1 MQLLILKNTMLPE
14 FGFLSLLF
22 ATTAALLLSIVPQ
35 IGIWRNKPSLTNTAW
50 GLSYCFGIFT
60 SVSIGILAYSFATD
74 DFTLEYVAAHS
85 NSQLPTF
92 FKVAAT
98 WGGHE
103 GSILFW
109 LFTLSLWLVAFAF
122 FSRKNDRTFS
132 AQTLSLL
139 GLICLG
145 FAIFILFYSNPFGR
159 AFPAPAEGR
168 DLNPMLQDIGLIFH
182 PPLLYVGYVGFA
194 VNFAMS
200 ISALIFN
207 RSAQVIARAMRAWVL
222 VSWLFLTLGIV
233 LGAWWA
239 YYELGWG
246 GWWFWDPVENA
257 SLMPWLLGL
266 ALLHSLMVTEK
277 QGMFSYWTTLFS
289 LLAFAFS
296 VLGTFIVRSGALT
309 SVHAFSLDSSRGYV
323 LLLIFFLLTVG
334 SLSLFALRT
343 NTNESAVKFPL
354 ISKTGAILGL
364 NIVLAVATVST
375 FLGTFYPMLFQ
386 AMNWGSISVGAPY
399 FNSIFLP
406 LLTLVLFAMAATLC
420 LSWFK
425 SDKKRFFKRLLLLI
439 PAAVIAYGMIW
450 NALQNDDA
458 LRFHFFAYVLLTL
471 AIWVLFVT
479 LWQNWTKVRLA
490 YFGMILAHCG
500 VAIATMGAVMSSYF
514 GSELG
519 VRLAPQQSQQL
530 GQFEFHYD
538 RFSNEIGPNFTAEVA
553 FFSVSKQDKPY
564 AEIVPE
570 RRYYDVRTMTMSEV
584 GLDAGFWGDLYIVMG
599 DNLGKGEFTFR
610 LHYKPLIR
618 WLWLGGILMT
628 LGALCSAINL
638 KRKRDE

>member
-1 MQLLILKNTMLPE
+1 MLPE

-266 ALLHSLMVTEK
+266 ALLHSLMVTER

-364 NIVLAVATVST
+364 NIVLTVATVST

-450 NALQNDDA
+450 NALQNDSA

-553 FFSVSKQDKPY
+553 FFSVSEQGKPY

-618 WLWLGGILMT
+618 WLWLGGILMA

>member
-1 MQLLILKNTMLPE
+1 MLPE
-14 FGFLSLLF
+14 LGFLSLLF

-159 AFPAPAEGR
+159 AFPAPVEGR

-207 RSAQVIARAMRAWVL
+207 RSAQAIARAMRAWVL

-277 QGMFSYWTTLFS
+277 QGMFSYWTILFS

-309 SVHAFSLDSSRGYV
+309 SVHAFALDSSRGYV

-343 NTNESAVKFPL
+343 NTNERAVKFPL

-364 NIVLAVATVST
+364 NIVLTVATVST

-406 LLTLVLFAMAATLC
+406 LLTLVLFAMAGTLC
-420 LSWFK
+420 LNWFQ

-439 PAAVIAYGMIW
+439 PAAVITYGMIW
-450 NALQNDDA
+450 NALQNDSA
-458 LRFHFFAYVLLTL
+458 LRFYFFAYILLTL

-479 LWQNWTKVRLA
+479 LWQNWAKVRLA

-553 FFSVSKQDKPY
+553 FFSVSKQGKPY

-618 WLWLGGILMT
+618 WLWLGGILMA

>member
-1 MQLLILKNTMLPE
+1 MLPE
-14 FGFLSLLF
+14 LGFLSLLF

-159 AFPAPAEGR
+159 AFPAPSEGR

-207 RSAQVIARAMRAWVL
+207 RSAQAIARTMRAWVL

-277 QGMFSYWTTLFS
+277 QGMFSYWTILFS

-309 SVHAFSLDSSRGYV
+309 SVHAFALDSSRGYV
-323 LLLIFFLLTVG
+323 LLLIFFLLTVC

-364 NIVLAVATVST
+364 NIVLTVATIST

-386 AMNWGSISVGAPY
+386 AMSWGSISVGAPY

-439 PAAVIAYGMIW
+439 PAAMIAYGMIW
-450 NALQNDDA
+450 NALQNDNA

-479 LWQNWTKVRLA
+479 LWQNWAKVRLT

-530 GQFEFHYD
+530 GQFEFHYN

-553 FFSVSKQDKPY
+553 FFSVSKQGKPY
-564 AEIVPE
+564 AEILPE
-570 RRYYDVRTMTMSEV
+570 RRYYDVRTMAMSEV

-618 WLWLGGILMT
+618 WLWLGGILMA

>member
-1 MQLLILKNTMLPE
+1 MLPE

-35 IGIWRNKPSLTNTAW
+35 IGIWRNKSSLTNTAW

-159 AFPAPAEGR
+159 AFPAPSEGR

-207 RSAQVIARAMRAWVL
+207 RSTQAIARAMRAWVL

-309 SVHAFSLDSSRGYV
+309 SVHAFALDSSRGYV

-364 NIVLAVATVST
+364 NIVLTVATVST

-420 LSWFK
+420 LSWFQA
-425 SDKKRFFKRLLLLI
+425 DKKRFFKRLLLLI

-450 NALQNDDA
+450 NALQNDSA

-553 FFSVSKQDKPY
+553 FFSVSKQGKPY

-618 WLWLGGILMT
+618 WLWLGGILMA

>member
-1 MQLLILKNTMLPE
+1 MLPE
-14 FGFLSLLF
+14 LGFLSLLF
-22 ATTAALLLSIVPQ
+22 ATTAALLLFIVPQ

-159 AFPAPAEGR
+159 AFPAPVEGR

-207 RSAQVIARAMRAWVL
+207 RSAQAIARAMRAWVL

-266 ALLHSLMVTEK
+266 ALLHSLTVTEK
-277 QGMFSYWTTLFS
+277 QGAFSYWTTLFS

-309 SVHAFSLDSSRGYV
+309 SVHAFALDSSRGYV

-343 NTNESAVKFPL
+343 NTNESAIKFPL

-364 NIVLAVATVST
+364 NIVLTVATVST

-425 SDKKRFFKRLLLLI
+425 ADKKRFFKRLLLLI

-450 NALQNDDA
+450 NALQNDGA
-458 LRFHFFAYVLLTL
+458 LRFHFFAYILLTL

-479 LWQNWTKVRLA
+479 LWQNWAKVRLA

-553 FFSVSKQDKPY
+553 FFSVSKQGKPY

-584 GLDAGFWGDLYIVMG
+584 GLDASFWGDLYIVMG

-618 WLWLGGILMT
+618 WLWLGGILMA

>member
-1 MQLLILKNTMLPE
+1 MLPE
-14 FGFLSLLF
+14 LGFLSLLF

-35 IGIWRNKPSLTNTAW
+35 IGIWRNKPTLTNTAW

-145 FAIFILFYSNPFGR
+145 FTIFILFYSNPFGR

-207 RSAQVIARAMRAWVL
+207 RSAQAIARAMRAWVL

-309 SVHAFSLDSSRGYV
+309 SVHAFALDSSRGYV

-364 NIVLAVATVST
+364 NIVLTVATVST

-406 LLTLVLFAMAATLC
+406 LLTLVLFAMAGTLC
-420 LSWFK
+420 LGWFK
-425 SDKKRFFKRLLLLI
+425 TDKKHFFKRLLLLI

-450 NALQNDDA
+450 NALQNDSA
-458 LRFHFFAYVLLTL
+458 LRFHFFAYILLTL

-479 LWQNWTKVRLA
+479 LWQNWAKVRLA

-553 FFSVSKQDKPY
+553 FFSVSKQGKPY

-618 WLWLGGILMT
+618 WLWLGGILMA

>member
-1 MQLLILKNTMLPE
+1 MLPE

-266 ALLHSLMVTEK
+266 ALLHSLMVTER

-458 LRFHFFAYVLLTL
+458 LRFHVFAYVLLTL

-479 LWQNWTKVRLA
+479 LWQNWAKVRLS

-538 RFSNEIGPNFTAEVA
+538 RFSNEIGPNFTAEVS
-553 FFSVSKQDKPY
+553 FFSVSKQGKPY

-584 GLDAGFWGDLYIVMG
+584 GLDAGLWGDLYIVMG

-618 WLWLGGILMT
+618 WLWLGGILMA

>member
-1 MQLLILKNTMLPE
+1 MLPE
-14 FGFLSLLF
+14 LGFLSLLF

-35 IGIWRNKPSLTNTAW
+35 IGIWRNKPTLTNTAW

-207 RSAQVIARAMRAWVL
+207 RSAQAIARAMRAWVL

-309 SVHAFSLDSSRGYV
+309 SVHAFALDSSRGYV

-364 NIVLAVATVST
+364 NIVLTVATVST

-420 LSWFK
+420 LNWFK
-425 SDKKRFFKRLLLLI
+425 ADKTLFFKRLLLLI
-439 PAAVIAYGMIW
+439 PAAIIAYGMIW
-450 NALQNDDA
+450 NALQNDGA

-479 LWQNWTKVRLA
+479 LWQNWAKVRLA

-553 FFSVSKQDKPY
+553 FVSVSKQGKPY

-570 RRYYDVRTMTMSEV
+570 RRYYDVRTTTMSEV

-618 WLWLGGILMT
+618 WLWLGGILMA

>member
-1 MQLLILKNTMLPE
+1 MLPE

-266 ALLHSLMVTEK
+266 ALLHSLMVTER

-309 SVHAFSLDSSRGYV
+309 SVHAFALDSSRGYV

-458 LRFHFFAYVLLTL
+458 LRFHVFAYVLLTL

-479 LWQNWTKVRLA
+479 LWQNWAKVRLS

-553 FFSVSKQDKPY
+553 FFNVSKQGKPY

-584 GLDAGFWGDLYIVMG
+584 GLDAGLWGDLYIVMG

-618 WLWLGGILMT
+618 WLWLGGILMA

>member
-1 MQLLILKNTMLPE
+1 MLPE
-14 FGFLSLLF
+14 LGFLSLLF
-22 ATTAALLLSIVPQ
+22 ATTASLLLSIVPQ
-35 IGIWRNKPSLTNTAW
+35 IGIWRNKPTLTNTAW

-207 RSAQVIARAMRAWVL
+207 RSAQAIARAMRAWVL

-277 QGMFSYWTTLFS
+277 QGMFSYWTILFS

-309 SVHAFSLDSSRGYV
+309 SVHAFALDSSRGYV

-364 NIVLAVATVST
+364 NIVLTVATVST

-406 LLTLVLFAMAATLC
+406 LLTLVLFAMAGTLC
-420 LSWFK
+420 LNWFQ

-439 PAAVIAYGMIW
+439 PAAVITYGMIW
-450 NALQNDDA
+450 NALQNDSA
-458 LRFHFFAYVLLTL
+458 LRFYFFAYILLTL

-479 LWQNWTKVRLA
+479 LWQNWAKVRLA

-553 FFSVSKQDKPY
+553 FFSVSKQGKPY

-584 GLDAGFWGDLYIVMG
+584 GLDASFWGDLYIVMG

-618 WLWLGGILMT
+618 WLWLGGILMA
-628 LGALCSAINL
+628 LGALCSVINL

>member
-1 MQLLILKNTMLPE
+1 MLPE

-159 AFPAPAEGR
+159 AFPAPVEGR

-207 RSAQVIARAMRAWVL
+207 RSAQAIARAMRAWVL

-309 SVHAFSLDSSRGYV
+309 SVHAFALDSSRGYV

-364 NIVLAVATVST
+364 NIVLTVATVST

-406 LLTLVLFAMAATLC
+406 LLTLVLFAMAGTLC
-420 LSWFK
+420 LNWFQ

-439 PAAVIAYGMIW
+439 PAAVITYGMIW
-450 NALQNDDA
+450 NALQNDSA
-458 LRFHFFAYVLLTL
+458 LRFHFFAYILLTL

-479 LWQNWTKVRLA
+479 LWQNWAKVGLA

-553 FFSVSKQDKPY
+553 FFSVSKQGKPY

-618 WLWLGGILMT
+618 WLWLGGILMA
-628 LGALCSAINL
+628 LGALCSVINL

>member
-1 MQLLILKNTMLPE
+1 MLPE

-35 IGIWRNKPSLTNTAW
+35 IGIWRNKPTLTNTAW

-60 SVSIGILAYSFATD
+60 SVSISILAYSFATD

-122 FSRKNDRTFS
+122 FSRKNDRTFA

-207 RSAQVIARAMRAWVL
+207 RSAQAIACAMRAWVL

-277 QGMFSYWTTLFS
+277 QGMFSYWTILFS

-309 SVHAFSLDSSRGYV
+309 SVHAFALDSSRGYV

-364 NIVLAVATVST
+364 NIVLTVATVST

-406 LLTLVLFAMAATLC
+406 LLTLVLFAMAGTLC
-420 LSWFK
+420 LNWFQ

-439 PAAVIAYGMIW
+439 PAAVITYGMIW
-450 NALQNDDA
+450 NALQNDSA
-458 LRFHFFAYVLLTL
+458 LRFHFFAYILLTL

-479 LWQNWTKVRLA
+479 LWQNWVKVRLA

-553 FFSVSKQDKPY
+553 FFSVSKQGKPY

-584 GLDAGFWGDLYIVMG
+584 GLDASFWGDLYIVMG

-618 WLWLGGILMT
+618 WLWLGGILMA
-628 LGALCSAINL
+628 LGALCSVINL

>member
-1 MQLLILKNTMLPE
+1 MLPE
-14 FGFLSLLF
+14 LGFLSLLF

-35 IGIWRNKPSLTNTAW
+35 IGIWRNKPTLTNTAW

-122 FSRKNDRTFS
+122 FSRKNDRTFA

-207 RSAQVIARAMRAWVL
+207 RSAQAIACAMRAWVL

-277 QGMFSYWTTLFS
+277 QGMFSYWTILFS

-309 SVHAFSLDSSRGYV
+309 SVHAFALDSSRGYV

-364 NIVLAVATVST
+364 NIVLTVATVST

-406 LLTLVLFAMAATLC
+406 LLTLVLFAMAGTLC
-420 LSWFK
+420 LNWFQ

-439 PAAVIAYGMIW
+439 PAAVITYGMIW
-450 NALQNDDA
+450 NALQNDGA

-479 LWQNWTKVRLA
+479 LWQNWVKVRLA

-553 FFSVSKQDKPY
+553 FFSVSKQGKPY

-584 GLDAGFWGDLYIVMG
+584 GLDASFWGDLYIVMG

-618 WLWLGGILMT
+618 WLWLGGILMA
-628 LGALCSAINL
+628 LGALCSVINL

>member
-1 MQLLILKNTMLPE
+1 MLPE

-35 IGIWRNKPSLTNTAW
+35 IGFWRNKPSLTNTAW

-266 ALLHSLMVTEK
+266 ALLHSLMVTER

-553 FFSVSKQDKPY
+553 FFSVSKQGKPY

-584 GLDAGFWGDLYIVMG
+584 GVDAGFWGDLYIVMG

-618 WLWLGGILMT
+618 WLWLGGILMA

>member
-1 MQLLILKNTMLPE
+1 MLPE

-35 IGIWRNKPSLTNTAW
+35 IGIWRNKPTLTNTAW

-60 SVSIGILAYSFATD
+60 SVSIGILSYSFATD

-207 RSAQVIARAMRAWVL
+207 RSAQAIARAMRAWVL

-277 QGMFSYWTTLFS
+277 QGMFSYWTILFS

-309 SVHAFSLDSSRGYV
+309 SVHAFALDSSRGYV

-364 NIVLAVATVST
+364 NIVLTVATVST

-386 AMNWGSISVGAPY
+386 AMSWGSISVGAPY

-406 LLTLVLFAMAATLC
+406 LLTLVLFAMAGTLC
-420 LSWFK
+420 LNWFQ

-450 NALQNDDA
+450 NALQNDSA
-458 LRFHFFAYVLLTL
+458 LRFHFFAYILLTL

-479 LWQNWTKVRLA
+479 LWQNWAKVRLA

-553 FFSVSKQDKPY
+553 FFSVSEQGKPY

-618 WLWLGGILMT
+618 WLWLGGILMA

>member
-1 MQLLILKNTMLPE
+1 MLPE

-145 FAIFILFYSNPFGR
+145 FSIFILFYSNPFGR
-159 AFPAPAEGR
+159 AFPAPSEGR

-207 RSAQVIARAMRAWVL
+207 RSAQAIARAMRAWVL

-277 QGMFSYWTTLFS
+277 QGAFSYWTTLFS

-309 SVHAFSLDSSRGYV
+309 SVHAFALDSSRGYV

-364 NIVLAVATVST
+364 NIVLTVATVST

-425 SDKKRFFKRLLLLI
+425 ADKKRFFKRLLLLI

-450 NALQNDDA
+450 NALQNDGA

-479 LWQNWTKVRLA
+479 LWQNWAKIRLA

-553 FFSVSKQDKPY
+553 FFSVSKQGKPY

-618 WLWLGGILMT
+618 WLWLGGILMA

-638 KRKRDE
+638 KRKRNE

>member
-1 MQLLILKNTMLPE
+1 MLPE

-159 AFPAPAEGR
+159 AFPAPSEGR

-182 PPLLYVGYVGFA
+182 PPLLYIGYVGFA

-207 RSAQVIARAMRAWVL
+207 RSAQAIACAMRAWVL

-277 QGMFSYWTTLFS
+277 QGMFSYWTILFS

-309 SVHAFSLDSSRGYV
+309 SVHAFALDNSRGYV

-364 NIVLAVATVST
+364 NIVLTVATVST

-406 LLTLVLFAMAATLC
+406 LLTLVLFAMAGTLC
-420 LSWFK
+420 LNWFQ

-439 PAAVIAYGMIW
+439 PAAVITYGMIW
-450 NALQNDDA
+450 NALQNDSA
-458 LRFHFFAYVLLTL
+458 LRFHFFAYILLTL

-479 LWQNWTKVRLA
+479 LWQNWAKVGLA

-553 FFSVSKQDKPY
+553 FFSVSKQGKPY

-599 DNLGKGEFTFR
+599 DNLSKGEFTFR

-618 WLWLGGILMT
+618 WLWLGGILMA

>member
-1 MQLLILKNTMLPE
+1 MLPE
-14 FGFLSLLF
+14 LGFLSLLF
-22 ATTAALLLSIVPQ
+22 ATTAAILLSIVPQ
-35 IGIWRNKPSLTNTAW
+35 IGIWQNKPSLTNTAW

-207 RSAQVIARAMRAWVL
+207 RSAQAIARAMRAWVL

-309 SVHAFSLDSSRGYV
+309 SVHAFALDSSRGYV

-364 NIVLAVATVST
+364 NIVLTVATVST

-406 LLTLVLFAMAATLC
+406 LLTLVLFAMAGTLC
-420 LSWFK
+420 LNWFQ

-439 PAAVIAYGMIW
+439 PAAVITYGMIW
-450 NALQNDDA
+450 NALQNDSA
-458 LRFHFFAYVLLTL
+458 LRFHFFAYILLTL

-479 LWQNWTKVRLA
+479 LWQNWAKVGLA

-553 FFSVSKQDKPY
+553 FFSVSKQGKPY

-584 GLDAGFWGDLYIVMG
+584 GLDASFWGDLYIVMG

-618 WLWLGGILMT
+618 WLWLGGILMA
-628 LGALCSAINL
+628 LGALCSVINL

>member
-1 MQLLILKNTMLPE
+1 MLPE
-14 FGFLSLLF
+14 LGFLSLLF

-35 IGIWRNKPSLTNTAW
+35 IGIWRNKPTLTNTAW

-182 PPLLYVGYVGFA
+182 PPLLYIGYVGFA

-207 RSAQVIARAMRAWVL
+207 RSAQAIARAMRAWVL

-277 QGMFSYWTTLFS
+277 QGMFSYWTILFS

-309 SVHAFSLDSSRGYV
+309 SVHAFALDSSRGYV

-364 NIVLAVATVST
+364 NIVLTVATVST

-406 LLTLVLFAMAATLC
+406 LLTLVLFAMAGTLC
-420 LSWFK
+420 LNWFQ

-439 PAAVIAYGMIW
+439 PAAVITYGMIW
-450 NALQNDDA
+450 NALQNDSA
-458 LRFHFFAYVLLTL
+458 LRFYFFAYILLTL

-479 LWQNWTKVRLA
+479 LWQNWAKVGLA

-553 FFSVSKQDKPY
+553 FFSVSKQGKPY

-618 WLWLGGILMT
+618 WLWLGGILMA

>member
-1 MQLLILKNTMLPE
+1 MLPE
-14 FGFLSLLF
+14 LGFLSLLF

-35 IGIWRNKPSLTNTAW
+35 IGIWRNKPTLTNTAW

-207 RSAQVIARAMRAWVL
+207 RSAQAIARAMRAWVL

-364 NIVLAVATVST
+364 NIVLTVATVST

-450 NALQNDDA
+450 NALQNDSA

-514 GSELG
+514 SSELG

-553 FFSVSKQDKPY
+553 FFSVSKQGKPY

-618 WLWLGGILMT
+618 WLWLGGILMA

>member
-1 MQLLILKNTMLPE
+1 MLPE
-14 FGFLSLLF
+14 LGFLSLLF

-35 IGIWRNKPSLTNTAW
+35 IGIWRNKPTLTNTAW

-60 SVSIGILAYSFATD
+60 SFSIGILAYSFATD

-207 RSAQVIARAMRAWVL
+207 RSAQAIARVMRAWVL

-309 SVHAFSLDSSRGYV
+309 SVHAFALDSSRGYV

-364 NIVLAVATVST
+364 NIVLTVATVST

-406 LLTLVLFAMAATLC
+406 LLTLVLFAMAGTLC
-420 LSWFK
+420 LNWFQ

-439 PAAVIAYGMIW
+439 PAAVITYGMIW
-450 NALQNDDA
+450 NALQNDSA
-458 LRFHFFAYVLLTL
+458 LRFHFFAYILLTL

-479 LWQNWTKVRLA
+479 LWQNWAKVGLA

-553 FFSVSKQDKPY
+553 FFSVSKQGKPY

-584 GLDAGFWGDLYIVMG
+584 GLDASFWGDLYIVMG

-618 WLWLGGILMT
+618 WLWLGGILMA
-628 LGALCSAINL
+628 LGALCSVINL

>member
-1 MQLLILKNTMLPE
+1 MLPE
-14 FGFLSLLF
+14 LGFLSLLF

-35 IGIWRNKPSLTNTAW
+35 IGIWRNKPTLTNTAW

-182 PPLLYVGYVGFA
+182 PPLLYIGYVGFA

-207 RSAQVIARAMRAWVL
+207 RSAQAIARAMRAWVL

-277 QGMFSYWTTLFS
+277 QGMFSYWTILFS

-309 SVHAFSLDSSRGYV
+309 SVHAFALDSSRGYV

-343 NTNESAVKFPL
+343 NTNESTVKFPL

-364 NIVLAVATVST
+364 NIVLTVATVST

-406 LLTLVLFAMAATLC
+406 LLTLVLFAMAGTLC
-420 LSWFK
+420 LNWFQ

-439 PAAVIAYGMIW
+439 PAAVITYGMIW
-450 NALQNDDA
+450 NALQNDSA
-458 LRFHFFAYVLLTL
+458 LRFYFFAYILLTL

-479 LWQNWTKVRLA
+479 LWQNWAKVGLA

-553 FFSVSKQDKPY
+553 FFSVSEQGKPY

-618 WLWLGGILMT
+618 WLWLGGILMA

>member
-1 MQLLILKNTMLPE
+1 MLPE

-266 ALLHSLMVTEK
+266 ALLHSLMVTER

-364 NIVLAVATVST
+364 NIVLTVATVST

-420 LSWFK
+420 LSWFQA
-425 SDKKRFFKRLLLLI
+425 DKKRFFKRLLLLI

-450 NALQNDDA
+450 NALQNDSA

-553 FFSVSKQDKPY
+553 FFSVSKQGKPY

-618 WLWLGGILMT
+618 WLWLGGILMA

>member
-1 MQLLILKNTMLPE
+1 MLPE

-22 ATTAALLLSIVPQ
+22 ATTSALLLSIVPQ
-35 IGIWRNKPSLTNTAW
+35 IGIWRNKPTLTNTAW

-207 RSAQVIARAMRAWVL
+207 RSTQAIARAMRAWVL

-309 SVHAFSLDSSRGYV
+309 SVHAFALDSSRGYV

-343 NTNESAVKFPL
+343 NTNESAIKFPL

-364 NIVLAVATVST
+364 NIILTVATVST

-406 LLTLVLFAMAATLC
+406 LLTLVLFAMSGTLC
-420 LSWFK
+420 LGWFK
-425 SDKKRFFKRLLLLI
+425 ADKKHFFKRLLLLI

-450 NALQNDDA
+450 NALQNDSA

-479 LWQNWTKVRLA
+479 LWQNWAKIRLS

-553 FFSVSKQDKPY
+553 FFNVSKQGKPY
-564 AEIVPE
+564 AKIVPE

-584 GLDAGFWGDLYIVMG
+584 GLDAGLWGDLYIVMG

-618 WLWLGGILMT
+618 WLWLGGILMA

>member
-1 MQLLILKNTMLPE
+1 MLPE

-207 RSAQVIARAMRAWVL
+207 RSAQAIARTMRAWVL

-277 QGMFSYWTTLFS
+277 QGAFSYWTTLFS

-309 SVHAFSLDSSRGYV
+309 SVHAFALDSSRGYV

-364 NIVLAVATVST
+364 NIVLTVATVST

-386 AMNWGSISVGAPY
+386 AMSWGSISVGAPY

-553 FFSVSKQDKPY
+553 FFSVSEQGKPY
-564 AEIVPE
+564 AEIIPE

-618 WLWLGGILMT
+618 WLWLGGILMA

>member
-1 MQLLILKNTMLPE
+1 MLPE
-14 FGFLSLLF
+14 LGFLSLLF

-35 IGIWRNKPSLTNTAW
+35 IGIWRNKPSLTNTTW

-159 AFPAPAEGR
+159 AFPAPSEGR

-207 RSAQVIARAMRAWVL
+207 RSAQAIARAMRAWVL

-277 QGMFSYWTTLFS
+277 QGMFSYWTILFS

-309 SVHAFSLDSSRGYV
+309 SVHAFALDSSRGYV

-343 NTNESAVKFPL
+343 NTNERAVKFPL

-364 NIVLAVATVST
+364 NIVLTVATVST

-406 LLTLVLFAMAATLC
+406 LLTLVLFAMSATLC
-420 LSWFK
+420 LNWFK

-439 PAAVIAYGMIW
+439 PAAVMAYGMIW
-450 NALQNDDA
+450 NALQNDGA
-458 LRFHFFAYVLLTL
+458 LRFNFFAYVLLTL

-479 LWQNWTKVRLA
+479 LWQNWAKVRLA

-553 FFSVSKQDKPY
+553 FFNVSKQGKPY

-584 GLDAGFWGDLYIVMG
+584 GLDAGLWGDLYIVMG

-618 WLWLGGILMT
+618 WLWLGGILMA

>member
-1 MQLLILKNTMLPE
+1 MLPE
-14 FGFLSLLF
+14 LGFLSLLF

-207 RSAQVIARAMRAWVL
+207 RSAQAIARAMRAWVL

-277 QGMFSYWTTLFS
+277 QGMFSYWTILFS

-309 SVHAFSLDSSRGYV
+309 SVHAFALDSSRGYV

-364 NIVLAVATVST
+364 NIVLTVATVST

-386 AMNWGSISVGAPY
+386 AMSWGSISVGAPY

-406 LLTLVLFAMAATLC
+406 LLTLVLFAMAGTLC
-420 LSWFK
+420 LGWIK
-425 SDKKRFFKRLLLLI
+425 ADKKHFFKRLLLLI
-439 PAAVIAYGMIW
+439 PAAVIAYIMIW
-450 NALQNDDA
+450 NALQNDSA

-479 LWQNWTKVRLA
+479 LWQNWVKIRLA

-553 FFSVSKQDKPY
+553 FFNVSKQGKPY

-618 WLWLGGILMT
+618 WLWLGGILMA
-628 LGALCSAINL
+628 LGALCSDINL

>member
-1 MQLLILKNTMLPE
+1 MLPE

-60 SVSIGILAYSFATD
+60 SVSIGILAYSFAMD

-159 AFPAPAEGR
+159 AFPAPSEGR

-207 RSAQVIARAMRAWVL
+207 RSAQAIARAMRAWVL

-277 QGMFSYWTTLFS
+277 QGMFSYWTILFS

-309 SVHAFSLDSSRGYV
+309 SVHAFALDSSRGYV

-364 NIVLAVATVST
+364 NIVLTVATVST

-406 LLTLVLFAMAATLC
+406 LLTLVLFAMAGTLC
-420 LSWFK
+420 LNWFQ

-439 PAAVIAYGMIW
+439 PAAVITYGMIW
-450 NALQNDDA
+450 NALQNDSA
-458 LRFHFFAYVLLTL
+458 LRFHFFAYILLTL

-479 LWQNWTKVRLA
+479 LWQNWAKVRLA

-553 FFSVSKQDKPY
+553 FFSVSKQGKPY

-584 GLDAGFWGDLYIVMG
+584 GLDASFWGDLYIVMG

-618 WLWLGGILMT
+618 WLWLGGILMA
-628 LGALCSAINL
+628 LGALCSVINL

>member
-1 MQLLILKNTMLPE
+1 MLPE

-35 IGIWRNKPSLTNTAW
+35 IGIWRNKPTLTNTAW

-159 AFPAPAEGR
+159 AFPAPVEGR

-207 RSAQVIARAMRAWVL
+207 RSAQAISCAMRAWVL

-277 QGMFSYWTTLFS
+277 QGMFSYWTILFS

-309 SVHAFSLDSSRGYV
+309 SVHAFALDSSRGYV

-343 NTNESAVKFPL
+343 NTNESTVKFPL

-364 NIVLAVATVST
+364 NIVLTVATVST

-406 LLTLVLFAMAATLC
+406 LLTLVLFAMAGTLC
-420 LSWFK
+420 LNWFQ

-439 PAAVIAYGMIW
+439 PAAVITYGMIW
-450 NALQNDDA
+450 NALQNDSA
-458 LRFHFFAYVLLTL
+458 LRFHFFAYILLTL

-479 LWQNWTKVRLA
+479 LWQNWAKVGLA

-553 FFSVSKQDKPY
+553 FFSVSKQGKPY

-584 GLDAGFWGDLYIVMG
+584 GLDASFWGDLYIVMG

-610 LHYKPLIR
+610 LHYKPIIR
-618 WLWLGGILMT
+618 WLWLGGILMA
-628 LGALCSAINL
+628 LGALCSVINL

>member
-1 MQLLILKNTMLPE
+1 MLPE
-14 FGFLSLLF
+14 LGFLSLLF
-22 ATTAALLLSIVPQ
+22 ATTAALLLFIVPQ
-35 IGIWRNKPSLTNTAW
+35 IGIWRNKPTLTNTAW

-159 AFPAPAEGR
+159 AFPAPVEGR

-207 RSAQVIARAMRAWVL
+207 RSAQAIACAMRAWVL

-277 QGMFSYWTTLFS
+277 QGMFSYWTILFS

-309 SVHAFSLDSSRGYV
+309 SVHAFALDSSRGYV

-343 NTNESAVKFPL
+343 NTNESTVKFPL

-364 NIVLAVATVST
+364 NIVLTVATVST

-406 LLTLVLFAMAATLC
+406 LLTLVLFAMAGTLC
-420 LSWFK
+420 LNWFQ

-439 PAAVIAYGMIW
+439 PAAVITYGMIW
-450 NALQNDDA
+450 NALQNDSA
-458 LRFHFFAYVLLTL
+458 LRFHFFAYILLTL

-479 LWQNWTKVRLA
+479 LWQNWAKVGLA

-553 FFSVSKQDKPY
+553 FFSVSKQGKPY

-584 GLDAGFWGDLYIVMG
+584 GLDASFWGDLYIVMG

-618 WLWLGGILMT
+618 WLWLGGILMA
-628 LGALCSAINL
+628 LGALCSVINL

>member
-1 MQLLILKNTMLPE
+1 MLPE
-14 FGFLSLLF
+14 LGFLSLLF

-277 QGMFSYWTTLFS
+277 QGAFSYWTTLFS

-309 SVHAFSLDSSRGYV
+309 SVHAFALDSSRGYV

-343 NTNESAVKFPL
+343 NTNERAVKFPL

-364 NIVLAVATVST
+364 NIVLTVATVST

-420 LSWFK
+420 LNWFK
-425 SDKKRFFKRLLLLI
+425 ADKTLFFKRLLLLI
-439 PAAVIAYGMIW
+439 PAAIIAYGMIW
-450 NALQNDDA
+450 NALQNDGA

-479 LWQNWTKVRLA
+479 LWQNWAKVRLA

-553 FFSVSKQDKPY
+553 FVSVSKQGKPY

-570 RRYYDVRTMTMSEV
+570 RRYYDVRTTTMSEV

-618 WLWLGGILMT
+618 WLWLGGILMA

>member
-1 MQLLILKNTMLPE
+1 MLPE

-109 LFTLSLWLVAFAF
+109 LFTLSFWLVAFAF

-159 AFPAPAEGR
+159 AFPAPTEGR

-207 RSAQVIARAMRAWVL
+207 RSAQAIARAMRAWVL

-277 QGMFSYWTTLFS
+277 QGAFSYWTTLFS

-309 SVHAFSLDSSRGYV
+309 SVHAFALDSSRGYV

-343 NTNESAVKFPL
+343 NTNESAIKFPL

-364 NIVLAVATVST
+364 NIVLTVATVST

-425 SDKKRFFKRLLLLI
+425 ADKKRFFKRLLLLI

-450 NALQNDDA
+450 NALQNDGA

-479 LWQNWTKVRLA
+479 LWQNWAKIRLA

-553 FFSVSKQDKPY
+553 FFSVSKQGKPY

-618 WLWLGGILMT
+618 WLWLGGILMA

-638 KRKRDE
+638 KRKRNE

>member
-1 MQLLILKNTMLPE
+1 MLPE
-14 FGFLSLLF
+14 LGFISLLF

-35 IGIWRNKPSLTNTAW
+35 IGIWRNKPTLTNTAW

-207 RSAQVIARAMRAWVL
+207 RSAQAIARAMRTWVL

-309 SVHAFSLDSSRGYV
+309 SVHAFALDSSRGYV

-364 NIVLAVATVST
+364 NIVLTVATVST

-406 LLTLVLFAMAATLC
+406 LLTLVLFAMAGTLC
-420 LSWFK
+420 LNWFQ

-439 PAAVIAYGMIW
+439 PAAVITYGMIW
-450 NALQNDDA
+450 NALQNDSA
-458 LRFHFFAYVLLTL
+458 LRFYFFAYILLTL

-479 LWQNWTKVRLA
+479 LWQNWAKVGLA

-553 FFSVSKQDKPY
+553 FFSVSKQGKPY

-618 WLWLGGILMT
+618 WLWLGGILMA

>member
-1 MQLLILKNTMLPE
+1 MLPE
-14 FGFLSLLF
+14 LGFLSLLF
-22 ATTAALLLSIVPQ
+22 ATTAAILLSIVPQ

-60 SVSIGILAYSFATD
+60 SISIGILAYSFATD

-207 RSAQVIARAMRAWVL
+207 RSAQTIARAMRAWVL

-266 ALLHSLMVTEK
+266 ALLHSLMVTER

-309 SVHAFSLDSSRGYV
+309 SVHAFALDSSRGYV

-364 NIVLAVATVST
+364 NIVLTVATVST

-386 AMNWGSISVGAPY
+386 AMSWGSISVGAPY

-425 SDKKRFFKRLLLLI
+425 ADKKRFFKRLLLLI

-450 NALQNDDA
+450 NALQNDSA

-500 VAIATMGAVMSSYF
+500 VAIATMGTVMSSYF

-553 FFSVSKQDKPY
+553 FVSVSKQGKPY

-618 WLWLGGILMT
+618 WLWLGGILMA

-638 KRKRDE
+638 KRKT

>member
-1 MQLLILKNTMLPE
+1 MLPE

-309 SVHAFSLDSSRGYV
+309 SVHAFALDSSRGYV

-364 NIVLAVATVST
+364 NIVLTVATVST

-406 LLTLVLFAMAATLC
+406 LLTLVLFAMAGTLC
-420 LSWFK
+420 LNWFQ

-439 PAAVIAYGMIW
+439 PAAVITYGMIW
-450 NALQNDDA
+450 NALQNDSA
-458 LRFHFFAYVLLTL
+458 LRFHFFAYILLTL

-479 LWQNWTKVRLA
+479 LWQNWVKVGLA

-553 FFSVSKQDKPY
+553 FFSVSKQGKPY

-584 GLDAGFWGDLYIVMG
+584 GLDASFWGDLYIVMG

-618 WLWLGGILMT
+618 WLWLGGILMA
-628 LGALCSAINL
+628 LGALCSVINL